1 MVEKIII
8 ILVIIATFLLGGFL
22 VHRYYQAQII
32 EKEISAQVLLE
43 RVESVT
49 KLISVEGY
57 FSEIYDYKDHY
68 YFDIS
73 PFQKK
78 ALLRVK
84 AKVSVGYDLEKIKI
98 EANEST
104 KVLTISN
111 IPDPRILSIDHEVDY
126 YDLQNGMFNSFSNRD
141 LTKINQ
147 DAKDFIREKA
157 NTGDLFLQ
165 AEKQSV
171 EMLDMI
177 KLIAESAGWTVETR
191 TQNRPVLPN

>member
-1 MVEKIII
+1 MLKKIL
-8 ILVIIATFLLGGFL
+8 ILLFIIAMFLLGGYS
-22 VHRYYQAQII
+22 VHRYYQAQLVQ
-32 EKEISAQVLLE
+32 KEISAQVLLE

-84 AKVSVGYDLEKIKI
+84 AKVSVGYDLEQLKI
-98 EANEST
+98 EANEAT
-104 KVLTISN
+104 KTLIISN
-111 IPDPRILSIDHEVDY
+111 IPDPQILAIDHDIDY
-126 YDLQNGMFNSFSNRD
+126 YDLQNGVFNSFSNKD

-147 DAKDFIREKA
+147 DAKDYIREKA

-171 EMLDMI
+171 EMMEMI
-177 KLIAESAGWTVETR
+177 QFMAESAGWTVETR
-191 TQNRPVLPN
+191 VRNQLEFSN